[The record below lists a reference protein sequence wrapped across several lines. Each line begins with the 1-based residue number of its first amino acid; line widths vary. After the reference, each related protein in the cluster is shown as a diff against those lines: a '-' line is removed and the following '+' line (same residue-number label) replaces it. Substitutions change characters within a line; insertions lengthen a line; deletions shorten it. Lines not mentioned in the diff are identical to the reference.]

1 MKNLHLFLLLVIF
14 SFLSISCGS
23 SSSMALNSSEKIKE
37 LNRGMSYDQV
47 VNILGNP
54 KSTQLIDNNL
64 IARWTLQEMW
74 VGYVPYDVVFNAK
87 TKELISWSK
96 NEADFAKT
104 QEKLK
109 MVSEVMATAEE
120 EMNKNGSSGNGNA
133 SATGPNDENLM
144 RQFAVKLFRFSG
156 SGGGTT
162 GGSETTINLC
172 PNGRFTSGGE
182 SGYSGSG
189 WGTASENGDHGS
201 WRIQGNMQEGE
212 IVFVHSNGKAWKYHY
227 TRAQGDY
234 VTLDGTKYGLN
245 GRPDCG
251 Y

>member
-1 MKNLHLFLLLVIF
+1 MKYLHKFLFFFVFTTLILG
-14 SFLSISCGS
+14 CGGS
-23 SSSMALNSSEKIKE
+23 SNIALNSSNK
-37 LNRGMSYDQV
+37 LNQLQPGMSYDQV
-47 VNILGNP
+47 VEILGKP
-54 KSTQLIDNNL
+54 KNTQVINDNL

-74 VGYVPYDVVFNAK
+74 VGYVPYDMIFNARS
-87 TKELISWSK
+87 KELISWSK
-96 NEADFAKT
+96 NEGDFAKT

-109 MVSEVMATAEE
+109 IANDVLTDVEAGV
-120 EMNKNGSSGNGNA
+120 NGGDSGSGNA
-133 SATGPNDENLM
+133 SPTGPNDENLM
-144 RQFAVKLFRFSG
+144 RQFAVKLYRFSG

-189 WGTASENGDHGS
+189 WGTASESGDHGT

-227 TRAQGDY
+227 VRRQGDY
-234 VTLDGTKYGLN
+234 VKLDGTKYGLN

>member
-1 MKNLHLFLLLVIF
+1 MKNLYKFLLLFVF
-14 SFLSISCGS
+14 ATLSLSCGGS
-23 SSSMALNSSEKIKE
+23 SNVALNSINKLNE
-37 LNRGMSYDQV
+37 LQPGMSYDQV
-47 VNILGNP
+47 VEKLGEP
-54 KSTQLIDNNL
+54 KSTQVLNDGL
-64 IARWTLQEMW
+64 TARWVLQEMW
-74 VGYVPYDVVFNAK
+74 VGYVPYDMVFN
-87 TKELISWSK
+87 TNKELISWSK
-96 NEADFAKT
+96 NNAEFAKN
-104 QEKLK
+104 QENLK
-109 MVSEVMATAEE
+109 AVSDIVTVASE
-120 EMNKNGSSGNGNA
+120 EMNKSTGNGNA
-133 SATGPNDENLM
+133 SPTGPNDENLM
-144 RQFAVKLFRFSG
+144 RQFAVKLYRFSG

-172 PNGRFTSGGE
+172 PDGRFTSGGE

-189 WGTASENGDHGS
+189 WGTASENGDHGT

-227 TRAQGDY
+227 FRAQGDY

>member
-1 MKNLHLFLLLVIF
+1 MMKNLHYYLLFVII
-14 SFLSISCGS
+14 SAISLSCGS
-23 SSSMALNSSEKIKE
+23 SSNISLNSSQKINE
-37 LNRGMSYDQV
+37 LNRGMQYDKV
-47 VNILGNP
+47 VEILGEP
-54 KSTQLIDNNL
+54 KSTKTVDDHL

-109 MVSEVMATAEE
+109 IAAEVMASVDQ
-120 EMNKNGSSGNGNA
+120 GSSGSGNA
-133 SATGPNDENLM
+133 PATGPNDENLM
-144 RQFAVKLFRFSG
+144 RQFAVKLYRFSG

-172 PNGRFTSGGE
+172 PNGRFSSGGE

-189 WGTASENGDHGS
+189 WGTASESGDHGT
-201 WRIQGNMQEGE
+201 WRIQGNMQEGD

-227 TRAQGDY
+227 FRRQGDY
-234 VTLDGTKYGLN
+234 LTLDGTKYGLN